1 MEAMKLDVKVRS
13 RIGKRVKALRRE
25 GVLPGVLY
33 GAGIEA
39 VPIEMDGRD
48 ASRLLDRASRSTLI
62 ELSLDGA
69 QHTVLVRDVQRDV
82 IRRDYL
88 HVDFLNVAMDVL
100 IRAEVPIELVGSA
113 PAAKEAGVVLVT
125 GVNEVEVEAL
135 PADLMDRIT
144 VDLSGLVEIDDSIT
158 VADLYLGENVE
169 VITDPDE
176 LVARVIYQAEE
187 IIEEPEVEEELEAL
201 TEEELEA
208 LEAAEAEE
216 EEEEEAAE
224 AQEQEDER

>member
-1 MEAMKLDVKVRS
+1 MEGMKLEVSKRT
-13 RIGKRVKALRRE
+13 RIGKRTKALRRE

-33 GAGIEA
+33 GAGMESA
-39 VPIEMDGRD
+39 PIQMDGRE
-48 ASRLLDRASRSTLI
+48 AARLLDRASRSTLI
-62 ELSLDGA
+62 ELSLDGDP
-69 QHTVLVRDVQRDV
+69 HTVLVRDIQRDV

-88 HVDFLNVAMDVL
+88 HVDFLNVAMDVR

-125 GVNEVEVEAL
+125 GVGEVEVEAF

-144 VDLSGLVEIDDSIT
+144 VDLESLVEIDDTIT

-169 VITDPDE
+169 VLTDPDE

-187 IIEEPEVEEELEAL
+187 VIEEPELAEELEAL
-201 TEEELEA
+201 PEELEGEP
-208 LEAAEAEE
+208 EAGEAEGASE
-216 EEEEEAAE
+216 SDEAGE
-224 AQEQEDER
+224 G

>member
-1 MEAMKLDVKVRS
+1 MDEMKLAAKVRT

-25 GVLPGVLY
+25 GILPGVLY

-39 VPIEMDGRD
+39 VPIEMDGVE

-62 ELSLDGA
+62 ELSLEGEP
-69 QHTVLVRDVQRDV
+69 HSVLVRDFQRDV
-82 IRRDYL
+82 IRRDYQ
-88 HVDFLNVAMDVL
+88 HVDFLNVAMDVR

-125 GVNEVEVEAL
+125 GVSEVEVEAL

-144 VDLSGLVEIDDSIT
+144 VDLESLVEIDDSIT
-158 VADLYLGENVE
+158 VADLYLGDNVE
-169 VITDPDE
+169 VITDLDE

-187 IIEEPEVEEELEAL
+187 VIEEPELEEELEEL
-201 TEEELEA
+201 PEGEEP
-208 LEAAEAEE
+208 EAEE
-216 EEEEEAAE
+216 GA
-224 AQEQEDER
+224 EDEDEGRAEGGEED

>member
-1 MEAMKLDVKVRS
+1 MDIMKLDVKKRTRV
-13 RIGKRVKALRRE
+13 GKRVKALRRE

-33 GAGIEA
+33 GAGMQA

-48 ASRLLDRASRSTLI
+48 AGRLLDRASRSTLI
-62 ELSLDGA
+62 ELSLDGE

-88 HVDFLNVAMDVL
+88 HVDFLNVAMDVR

-144 VDLSGLVEIDDSIT
+144 VDLSGLAEIDDSIT

-187 IIEEPEVEEELEAL
+187 IIEEPEVEEELEEL

-208 LEAAEAEE
+208 LAEAEVE
-216 EEEEEAAE
+216 EGEEAAPE
-224 AQEQEDER
+224 EGEQDER